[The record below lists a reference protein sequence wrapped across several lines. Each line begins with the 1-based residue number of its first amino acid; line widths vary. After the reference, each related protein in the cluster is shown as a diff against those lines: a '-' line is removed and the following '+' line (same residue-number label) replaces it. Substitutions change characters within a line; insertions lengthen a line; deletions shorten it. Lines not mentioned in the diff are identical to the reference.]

1 MTEKRFDEKAVAALL
16 GDCRLED
23 APLYRWDMKGE
34 VPGIYLGDIEE
45 IERHFLPSEIMEMT
59 GGLASRSRDSRFPLL
74 AFPCTLAEFVAFE
87 DRACVFRAHLE
98 AGDET
103 ADLLREIAA
112 ENPDAG
118 ILACALMPGELPDD
132 EEKLILLP
140 LEQPAP
146 AVPPVAESAPA
157 VVGDTR
163 TEAPQPEPVVQAE
176 EIDLSMLA
184 DPGQLID
191 AFGRYTNMDASW
203 FDKWKDYPALNNA
216 IKRKGTSGRGR
227 TTEPLFCPFLVM
239 LGLMKKPRSGSKR
252 KAFEVEGT
260 PWRMLKQ
267 HFPRVY
273 NMHKGLSP
281 LDD

>member
-1 MTEKRFDEKAVAALL
+1 MP
-16 GDCRLED
+16 
-23 APLYRWDMKGE
+23 PLYRWDRTGE
-34 VPGIYLGDIEE
+34 APGIYLGDIEE

-146 AVPPVAESAPA
+146 AAPPEAVLMPAQAAPDD
-157 VVGDTR
+157 GTR
-163 TEAPQPEPVVQAE
+163 PVQRQYAQEQAIMRLIREAGHDPLHLPMNEPGK
-176 EIDLSMLA
+176 
-184 DPGQLID
+184 PG
-191 AFGRYTNMDASW
+191 
-203 FDKWKDYPALNNA
+203 
-216 IKRKGTSGRGR
+216 IKSHVRKLVMRD
-227 TTEPLFCPFLVM
+227 PLFTGANVFGKAWDRL
-239 LGLMKKPRSGSKR
+239 RSSGEI
-252 KAFEVEGT
+252 AD
-260 PWRMLKQ
+260 Q
-267 HFPRVY
+267 H
-273 NMHKGLSP
+273 
-281 LDD
+281 

>member
-1 MTEKRFDEKAVAALL
+1 MTEKRFDEKAVAPLL

-23 APLYRWDMKGE
+23 DHLYRWGMKGE
-34 VPGIYLGDIEE
+34 APGIYLGDIEE

-59 GGLASRSRDSRFPLL
+59 GGLASRSCDSRFPLL

-146 AVPPVAESAPA
+146 AAPPEAVLMPPQAAPDD
-157 VVGDTR
+157 GTR
-163 TEAPQPEPVVQAE
+163 PVQRQHAQEQAIMRLIREAGHDPLQLPMNEPGKPGIKSHVRNLV
-176 EIDLSMLA
+176 MR
-184 DPGQLID
+184 DPIFTG
-191 AFGRYTNMDASW
+191 AKV
-203 FDKWKDYPALNNA
+203 FDKAWERLRS
-216 IKRKGTSGRGR
+216 RK
-227 TTEPLFCPFLVM
+227 EI
-239 LGLMKKPRSGSKR
+239 
-252 KAFEVEGT
+252 AD
-260 PWRMLKQ
+260 Q
-267 HFPRVY
+267 H
-273 NMHKGLSP
+273 
-281 LDD
+281 